1 MKNEDEQ
8 NLTVSDKSNG
18 KSLQVLA
25 GLQSEGRRLKTW
37 ALPPIQGRRKGRR
50 AQRGFTIKLQTEKIE
65 VMGGLM

>member
-25 GLQSEGRRLKTW
+25 GLQSEGRRLKT
-37 ALPPIQGRRKGRR
+37 
-50 AQRGFTIKLQTEKIE
+50 
-65 VMGGLM
+65 